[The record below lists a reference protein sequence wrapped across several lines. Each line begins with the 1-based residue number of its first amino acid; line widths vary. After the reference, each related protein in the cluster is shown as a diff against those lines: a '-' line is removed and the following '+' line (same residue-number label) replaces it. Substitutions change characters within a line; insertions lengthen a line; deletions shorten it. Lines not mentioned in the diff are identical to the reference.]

1 MTPHARPHLQTHTRS
16 SDHSAVAGA
25 AYRLG
30 LKLLDERTS
39 TWHDFHRRSL
49 RGEIILALTIAPEG
63 SPDWATQPQAL
74 WNRAEFAEKR
84 KDAQVA
90 RDYRIPVPLGLS
102 AEQAG
107 ILAEQMAHFIA
118 DNLKT
123 PVSVGVHRD
132 SEVDV
137 LGQKKVAEKVGYHAH
152 LYFPTRR
159 LACFEEGPAAEK
171 AVYQDE
177 IGEGTGFGSK
187 LSMLSNK
194 RTSAAFVEQLNT
206 RWAELAN
213 QLCSLAGLPVE
224 YDHRSYARQ
233 GVDVTPQPT
242 VGQVATAM
250 ERKELKSRLGSRLR
264 DALKATDDSQEI
276 VVEPVSIDVAHVGQ
290 DPITAED
297 KGAVSSYVWLPSP
310 QPPLASSSPISQA
323 STPAPSASQPEI
335 TTPTNVTDSRPSP
348 GTPADPDFREF
359 QPGGRVIFLTRL
371 QERRDREVRSSD
383 TSSRGG
389 QRPEVVNQVVAF
401 SLERKRE
408 RLEKRRNDSRL
419 SSAFVID
426 EASSPRKRSRQPSSE
441 TINDRWRQEI
451 QTKNQPLFDVKEDS
465 IAAKLLKNLPQPFM
479 TADRARFHQSLALVA
494 CLEKV
499 LATLEAAQE
508 DEEKKTKAYERAK
521 AAALDADFQVDQARA
536 SRKVARARWNLW
548 TQNRVKAYGLWKVIT
563 SGRQRAMELE
573 DDLRWK
579 NDLVQAAKRASERL
593 HAFSKEALRVLQR
606 VQGQLTNLRRE
617 LAVTAVDLRLR
628 NARMFEEFTRWL
640 SLRQRRI
647 LDAAMPVAPEVEP
660 KAEEGVEAGTTG
672 EGGASAQRG
681 MAKTEKTVPKLAPEV
696 GKQFKR

>member
-39 TWHDFHRRSL
+39 TWHDFHRRST
-49 RGEIILALTIAPEG
+49 RGEIVLALTIAPEG
-63 SPDWATQPQAL
+63 SPEWATQPQAL

-90 RDYRIPVPLGLS
+90 RDYRIPVPLGLT

-137 LGQKKVAEKVGYHAH
+137 LGEKKVAEKVGYHAH

-159 LACFEEGPAAEK
+159 LACFEKGPAAEE
-171 AVYQDE
+171 AVLQDE

-187 LSMLSNK
+187 LSLLSNR
-194 RTSAAFVEQLNT
+194 RTSAAFVEQLNA
-206 RWAELAN
+206 RWADLAN
-213 QLCSLAGLPVE
+213 QICGLAGLPVD

-233 GVDVTPQPT
+233 GVDITAQPT
-242 VGQVATAM
+242 VGQSATAM
-250 ERKELKSRLGSRLR
+250 ERKGLKSRMGSRLR

-276 VVEPVSIDVAHVGQ
+276 SLEPVTGN
-290 DPITAED
+290 
-297 KGAVSSYVWLPSP
+297 VWLPVTPST
-310 QPPLASSSPISQA
+310 ASSPPVLQA
-323 STPAPSASQPEI
+323 PPPAPSASRPEI
-335 TTPTNVTDSRPSP
+335 PTPTSVTDSRPSP
-348 GTPADPDFREF
+348 GVPADPDFEEF
-359 QPGGRVIFLTRL
+359 QPGGRVIFLARL

-383 TSSRGG
+383 TSSKGG

-419 SSAFVID
+419 SSAPVID
-426 EASSPRKRSRQPSSE
+426 EAGRPRKKSRQSSSE
-441 TINDRWRQEI
+441 IIDDRWRQEI
-451 QTKNQPLFDVKEDS
+451 QTKHQPLFDVKEDS

-508 DEEKKTKAYERAK
+508 DEEKKTKAYERAT

-548 TQNRVKAYGLWKVIT
+548 TQNRVKAYGLWNVIT

-593 HAFSKEALRVLQR
+593 HAFSKEALRALQR

-647 LDAAMPVAPEVEP
+647 LDSAMPVAPEIEL
-660 KAEEGVEAGTTG
+660 KTEDGVEAGTTG

-681 MAKTEKTVPKLAPEV
+681 MAKTEKTVPKLAPEAE
-696 GKQFKR
+696 KHFKR

>member
-16 SDHSAVAGA
+16 ANHSAVAGA

-39 TWHDFHRRSL
+39 VWHDFHRRSV

-74 WNRAEFAEKR
+74 WNRAELAEKR

-102 AEQAG
+102 ADQAG
-107 ILAEQMAHFIA
+107 ILAGQMAHFIA

-137 LGQKKVAEKVGYHAH
+137 LGQKKVTEKVGYHAH

-159 LACFEEGPAAEK
+159 LACFEEGPAAED
-171 AVYQDE
+171 AVLQDE

-187 LSMLSNK
+187 LTLLSNK
-194 RTSAAFVEQLNT
+194 RTSAAFVEQLNA

-213 QLCSLAGLPVE
+213 QICGLAGLPVD

-233 GVDVTPQPT
+233 GVDITAQPT
-242 VGQVATAM
+242 VGQAATAM
-250 ERKELKSRLGSRLR
+250 ERKGLKTRNGSRLR
-264 DALKATDDSQEI
+264 DVLKAMDGSQEI
-276 VVEPVSIDVAHVGQ
+276 SLELVTGN
-290 DPITAED
+290 
-297 KGAVSSYVWLPSP
+297 VWLPVTSP
-310 QPPLASSSPISQA
+310 TASSPRVLQA
-323 STPAPSASQPEI
+323 HTPAPTVPQPEI
-335 TTPTNVTDSRPSP
+335 PTPTNVTDSRSSP
-348 GTPADPDFREF
+348 CASPDPDFREF
-359 QPGGRVIFLTRL
+359 QPGGRVIFLARL
-371 QERRDREVRSSD
+371 QERRDQEVRSSD

-419 SSAFVID
+419 SSAPVID
-426 EASSPRKRSRQPSSE
+426 EAGRPRKKSRQPSSE
-441 TINDRWRQEI
+441 TIDDRWRQEI
-451 QTKNQPLFDVKEDS
+451 QTKHQPLFDVKEDS

-508 DEEKKTKAYERAK
+508 DEEKKARAYERAK

-536 SRKVARARWNLW
+536 SRKVARTRWNLW
-548 TQNRVKAYGLWKVIT
+548 TQNRVKAYGLWNVIT

-606 VQGQLTNLRRE
+606 VQSQLTNLRRE

-647 LDAAMPVAPEVEP
+647 LDAAMPVAPEIEAT
-660 KAEEGVEAGTTG
+660 AEESMGAGTTG

-681 MAKTEKTVPKLAPEV
+681 MEKTEKVPKLAPEL
-696 GKQFKR
+696 GRQFKR